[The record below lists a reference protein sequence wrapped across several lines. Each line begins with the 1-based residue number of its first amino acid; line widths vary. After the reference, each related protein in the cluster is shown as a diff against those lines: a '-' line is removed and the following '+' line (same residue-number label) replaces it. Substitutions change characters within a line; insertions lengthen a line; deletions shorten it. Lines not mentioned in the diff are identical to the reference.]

1 MKVEKV
7 VLKPAV
13 VLITITA
20 ELVRLFQGV
29 PVATAFLAAVMLI
42 VEAMQVAVR
51 VYQQSGVEME
61 EAAVRVIIIIM
72 VAQAAR
78 VQGVA
83 NT

>member
-1 MKVEKV
+1 M

-13 VLITITA
+13 VLITIKA

>member
-1 MKVEKV
+1 M